1 MPSVRDLRDRIKS
14 LKNTQQITKAMKQ
27 VAAAR
32 IRRAEAAMR
41 AARPYAERMR
51 FMLDELVEKG
61 GKVDHPWLQPPVA
74 GKSLAVVLLT
84 ADKGLAGAFNAN
96 TVREAERFVRSRGG
110 ESVLW
115 YPVGTKAIQA
125 VRRLRGEAPA
135 QWLLAPKDLPMV
147 EQARKVAQRLTSDFA
162 EGRIGEIALV
172 RPRFIS
178 MLTQRPEAARL
189 IPIERKPGVS
199 GGEGHAALASVEFEP
214 DAATVLS
221 ALLPKYLAFT
231 IFAAMQETLAG
242 FFAAQLLAMTNATD
256 NAGKLIEELTVA
268 MNSARQAAITKEILE
283 IAGGAEALRAA
294 GH

>member
-51 FMLDELVEKG
+51 AMLDDLVEKG
-61 GKVDHPWLQPPVA
+61 GKIDHPWLQPAASDKPVA
-74 GKSLAVVLLT
+74 IVLMT
-84 ADKGLAGAFNAN
+84 ADKGLAGAYNAN
-96 TVREAERFVRSRGG
+96 TVREAEKYARSRSGQ
-110 ESVLW
+110 SLIW
-115 YPVGTKAIQA
+115 YAVGNKAAQA
-125 VRRLRGEAPA
+125 VRRAKGEFGGNWHLVTPERS
-135 QWLLAPKDLPMV
+135 MV
-147 EQARKVAQRLTSDFA
+147 EQARLIAERLAHDFA
-162 EGRIGEIALV
+162 TGRMGEVTIV

-178 MLTQRPEAARL
+178 MMTQRPEVARL
-189 IPIERKPGVS
+189 IPIER
-199 GGEGHAALASVEFEP
+199 EAAAGHGTPLSAVEFEP
-214 DAATVLS
+214 DASSVLS
-221 ALLPKYLAFT
+221 ALLPKYLEFT
-231 IFAAMQETLAG
+231 IFAAMQEALAG

-256 NAGKLIEELTVA
+256 NAGKLIDELTVV

-294 GH
+294 AH

>member
-1 MPSVRDLRDRIKS
+1 MPSVRDLRNRIKS

-32 IRRAEAAMR
+32 IRRADAAMR

-51 FMLDELVEKG
+51 AMLDDLVSKG
-61 GKVDHPWLQPPVA
+61 GKIDHPWLQPPVA
-74 GKSLAVVLLT
+74 GRPLGVVLMT
-84 ADKGLAGAFNAN
+84 ADKGLAGAYNAN
-96 TVREAERFVRSRGG
+96 TVREGEKFVRSRAGQD
-110 ESVLW
+110 VIW
-115 YPVGTKAIQA
+115 YAVGAKAAQA
-125 VRRLRGEAPA
+125 VRRIHGTSAGSWPLVPVGQPI
-135 QWLLAPKDLPMV
+135 V
-147 EQARKVAQRLTSDFA
+147 EQARTIAETIGADFA
-162 EGRIGEIALV
+162 AGKVGEIAIV
-172 RPRFIS
+172 RSRFIS

-189 IPIERKPGVS
+189 IPLEREA
-199 GGEGHAALASVEFEP
+199 GEPAALSSVEFEP
-214 DAATVLS
+214 DAPTVLS
-221 ALLPKYLAFT
+221 ALLPKYLEFT

-256 NAGKLIEELTVA
+256 NAGKLIDELTVV

>member
-41 AARPYAERMR
+41 AARPYAQRMR
-51 FMLDELVEKG
+51 AMLDDLVEKG
-61 GKVDHPWLQPPVA
+61 GKIDHPWLQPAAA
-74 GKSLAVVLLT
+74 GKPLGIVLMT
-84 ADKGLAGAFNAN
+84 ADKGLAGAYNAN
-96 TVREAERFVRSRGG
+96 TIREAEKYARRRAG
-110 ESVLW
+110 ESILW
-115 YPVGTKAIQA
+115 YAVGQKAAQA
-125 VRRLRGEAPA
+125 VRRVKGE
-135 QWLLAPKDLPMV
+135 LAANWVLASKERSMV
-147 EQARKVAQRLTSDFA
+147 EQARLVAERLTGDFA
-162 EGRIGEIALV
+162 AGKVGEIAIV

-178 MLTQRPEAARL
+178 MLTQHPEASRL
-189 IPIERKPGVS
+189 IPIEREA
-199 GGEGHAALASVEFEP
+199 GGERVASLASVEFEP
-214 DAATVLS
+214 DGVTVLS
-221 ALLPKYLAFT
+221 ALLPKYLEFT

-256 NAGKLIEELTVA
+256 NAGKLIDELTVV

>member
-41 AARPYAERMR
+41 AARPYAQRMR
-51 FMLDELVEKG
+51 AMLDDLVEKG
-61 GKVDHPWLQPPVA
+61 GKIDHPWLQPAAA
-74 GKSLAVVLLT
+74 GRPLGIVLMT
-84 ADKGLAGAFNAN
+84 ADKGLAGAYNAN
-96 TVREAERFVRSRGG
+96 TIREAEKYARRRSG
-110 ESVLW
+110 ESIVW
-115 YPVGTKAIQA
+115 YAVGQKAAQA
-125 VRRLRGEAPA
+125 VRRARGELGAN
-135 QWLLAPKDLPMV
+135 WVLASKERSMV
-147 EQARKVAQRLTSDFA
+147 EQARSVAERLAGDFA
-162 EGRIGEIALV
+162 AGKVGEITLV

-178 MLTQRPEAARL
+178 MLTQHPETSRL
-189 IPIERKPGVS
+189 IPIEREV
-199 GGEGHAALASVEFEP
+199 ERAASLSSVEFEP
-214 DAATVLS
+214 DGVTVLS
-221 ALLPKYLAFT
+221 ALLPKYLEFT
-231 IFAAMQETLAG
+231 VFAAMQETLAG

-256 NAGKLIEELTVA
+256 NAGKLIDELTVV

>member
-41 AARPYAERMR
+41 AARPYAQRMR
-51 FMLDELVEKG
+51 AMLDDLVEKG
-61 GKVDHPWLQPPVA
+61 GKIDHPWLQPARA
-74 GKSLAVVLLT
+74 GRPLGIVLMT
-84 ADKGLAGAFNAN
+84 ADKGLAGAYNAN
-96 TVREAERFVRSRGG
+96 TVREAERFARGRQG
-110 ESVLW
+110 ESIVW
-115 YPVGTKAIQA
+115 YAVGQKAAQA
-125 VRRLRGEAPA
+125 VRRAHGELGAN
-135 QWLLAPKDLPMV
+135 WVLVSKERPMV
-147 EQARKVAQRLTSDFA
+147 EQARLIAERLAGDFA
-162 EGRIGEIALV
+162 GGQVGEIAIV
-172 RPRFIS
+172 RPRFVS
-178 MLTQRPEAARL
+178 MLTQRPESARL
-189 IPIERKPGVS
+189 IPVEREA
-199 GGEGHAALASVEFEP
+199 GGERAATLSAVEFEP
-214 DAATVLS
+214 DGVTVLS
-221 ALLPKYLAFT
+221 ALLPKYLEFT

-256 NAGKLIEELTVA
+256 NAGKLIDELTVA